1 MKSAW
6 RWPFAG
12 FVVGALV
19 GATVLTVNVVGAS
32 SPERPPAGAGS
43 FGEILHTPV
52 LLARAGEPVEL
63 RYDVVCGATQNEPR
77 AACSPKGSVFVR
89 PEGRSTFVEHPL
101 AREQGGL
108 LSATVPPG
116 EASSGFD
123 YYAEIENGRGQNAR
137 LPAGAGAAPHHVWPL
152 RTWTTVAL
160 DEPFRGTRAP
170 GSVAARFAWGKGEH
184 ALGLDS
190 GREQSRIGPSAF
202 DVAPDGS
209 IVLLDQVNR
218 QLVVMRGGKRSE
230 LPIAFAG
237 GEGDLAVTPDGTI
250 YVLDAGGAAPSV
262 AAYTPAGD
270 LIAETPL
277 AEPSADMVRAGPSGP
292 IVHAYPSEMWLPT
305 GAGRPPLSP
314 NEQIAGAQPAHSFGD
329 GVGVVVSAGPD
340 EARLALVRG
349 DRVLHAWLLRGST
362 SLGEVQLAEPYGDG
376 LLAVVRLW
384 DEKRA
389 EFRVVRLAR
398 DGAAG
403 SFSVDRAEWAE
414 TASLSRFRLHGDT
427 LYQLRS
433 TASGVEIAT
442 FEIGGTS

>member
-1 MKSAW
+1 MKRAW

-19 GATVLTVNVVGAS
+19 GATILTVNVVGAS
-32 SPERPPAGAGS
+32 SPARPPAGAGS

-63 RYDVVCGATQNEPR
+63 RYDVVCGVSQNEPR
-77 AACSPKGSVFVR
+77 AACAPKGSVFVR

-101 AREQGGL
+101 AGEQGGL
-108 LSATVPPG
+108 LSATVPLG

-123 YYAEIENGRGQNAR
+123 YFAEIDNGRGQTAR

-160 DEPFRGTRAP
+160 DEPFRGTRRP
-170 GSVAARFAWGKGEH
+170 DSVAARFAWGKGEH

-218 QLVVMRGGKRSE
+218 QLVVMRGEKRSE

-237 GEGDLAVTPDGTI
+237 GEGDLAVAPDGTI

-262 AAYTPAGD
+262 AAFTRAGD

-277 AEPSADMVRAGPSGP
+277 AEQSADMVRAGPRGP
-292 IVHAYPSEMWLPT
+292 LVHAYPSEMWLPT
-305 GAGRPPLSP
+305 GAARPPLSP
-314 NEQIAGAQPAHSFGD
+314 NEQIAGAQPARSLGN
-329 GVGVVVSAGPD
+329 GVGVVVSASPD

-349 DRVLHAWLLRGST
+349 DRVLQAWLLRSST

-376 LLAVVRLW
+376 LLAVIRLW

-398 DGAAG
+398 DGAAE

-433 TASGVEIAT
+433 TASGLEIAT

>member
-1 MKSAW
+1 MKRSW

-19 GATVLTVNVVGAS
+19 GATILTVNVVGAS
-32 SPERPPAGAGS
+32 SPGRPPAGAGS

-63 RYDVVCGATQNEPR
+63 RYDVACGVSTDGPGGV
-77 AACSPKGSVFVR
+77 CSPKGSVFVR
-89 PEGRSTFVEHPL
+89 PEGRSRFVEHPL
-101 AREQGGL
+101 ARDGGL
-108 LSATVPPG
+108 LSATVAAG
-116 EASSGFD
+116 EARAGFD
-123 YYAEIENGRGQNAR
+123 YYAEIENGRGQAAR
-137 LPAGAGAAPHHVWPL
+137 LPEAAAAAPHHVWPL
-152 RTWTTVAL
+152 RSWTMVTL
-160 DEPFRGTRAP
+160 DEPFRGARAP
-170 GSVAARFAWGKGEH
+170 DSVAGRFAWGKGEH

-190 GREQSRIGPSAF
+190 GREQSRIGPSGF

-218 QLVVMRGGKRSE
+218 QLVVTRGDVRRYV
-230 LPIAFAG
+230 PIAFAG
-237 GEGDLAVTPDGTI
+237 GEGDLAVGRDGTI
-250 YVLDAGGAAPSV
+250 YVLDAGGARPSV
-262 AAYTPAGD
+262 AAYTPAGE
-270 LIAETPL
+270 LVAETPL
-277 AEPSADMVRAGPSGP
+277 AEPSADMVRVGPDGP

-314 NEQIAGAQPAHSFGD
+314 DEQLAGAQGARSFVD
-329 GVGVVVSAGPD
+329 EVGVVVSASPD
-340 EARLALVRG
+340 EARLALVQG
-349 DRVLHAWLLRGST
+349 DRVLQTWLLRSST
-362 SLGEVQLAEPYGDG
+362 SFGEVQLAEPYRDG

-384 DEKRA
+384 NEKQA
-389 EFRVVRLAR
+389 EFRVVRLTR
-398 DGAAG
+398 HGAAE

-414 TASLSRFRLHGDT
+414 TASLSRFRVHGHR